1 MADGFPVVIAQR
13 SEYCQ
18 LKRGMVS
25 PIFIFILYC
34 QMCNCFKWHLAIGG
48 GNQIDLHYQLYPG

>member
-1 MADGFPVVIAQR
+1 MADAFPVVIAQR

-25 PIFIFILYC
+25 PIFLFSFC
-34 QMCNCFKWHLAIGG
+34 TVKCAIVLNGAWPLVAE
-48 GNQIDLHYQLYPG
+48 IK